1 MGRDVAGFRIDKKPG
16 SVNLKPNGTAPK
28 DAPESV
34 DTKDYALEDH
44 TSKGIKSTNHDPQE
58 KKLDEPQYSTDEMLS
73 STVKPE
79 SGSAVSGSN
88 NSNSFETQAP
98 SPEVENNES
107 GEKCSPKSNDLDSP
121 RDAKKSQTNFPFMS
135 RKQLQPRDTKF
146 YDEDDNWSLA
156 SSTATSRTIKSQ
168 VTVAVAPSFVCVD
181 RAERR
186 KQFYSKLEEKHKALE
201 QEKLEYEARTKEEE
215 LAAIKQLRKSMTYK
229 ANPVPNFYRE
239 GPPTKAELK
248 KLPVTRAKSP
258 NLTRRKSFGDAVK
271 SSPVE
276 KGFSGRAT
284 RHSVGVYKEGKN
296 SPTTTKI
303 KERIGV
309 RKSNGTGKSKDHP
322 QQLKGTVEN
331 SLAKEL
337 GRANISVES

>member
-1 MGRDVAGFRIDKKPG
+1 MGRNVAGLHIDQKPG
-16 SVNLKPNGTAPK
+16 AVNLKSNDAAPK

-34 DTKDYALEDH
+34 DTKDYELEDN
-44 TSKGIKSTNHDPQE
+44 TSKGIKSINHDPQE
-58 KKLDEPQYSTDEMLS
+58 KKMDEPQYSTDKKLS
-73 STVKPE
+73 SLVKPE
-79 SGSAVSGSN
+79 LGSAVSGSN

-98 SPEVENNES
+98 GPEGETNDS
-107 GEKCSPKSNDLDSP
+107 GEKCSPKSNDMHSP
-121 RDAKKSQTNFPFMS
+121 SDAKKSQANFPFMP
-135 RKQLQPRDTKF
+135 RKQLQPHDTKF

-186 KQFYSKLEEKHKALE
+186 KQFYAKLEEKHKALE

-229 ANPVPNFYRE
+229 AKPVPSFYRE
-239 GPPTKAELK
+239 GPPPKVELK

-258 NLTRRKSFGDAVK
+258 NLTRRKSFGDAVR

-276 KGFSGRAT
+276 KGPSGRAT
-284 RHSVGVYKEGKN
+284 RYSVGVYKEKL
-296 SPTTTKI
+296 S
-303 KERIGV
+303 
-309 RKSNGTGKSKDHP
+309 GTGKSKDHP
-322 QQLKGTVEN
+322 KQLKGTVEN

-337 GRANISVES
+337 GGANISVES

>member
-1 MGRDVAGFRIDKKPG
+1 MGRDVAGLRIDKKPG
-16 SVNLKPNGTAPK
+16 AVNLKSNGAAPK

-34 DTKDYALEDH
+34 DTKDYELDDH
-44 TSKGIKSTNHDPQE
+44 TPKGIESTNHDPQV
-58 KKLDEPQYSTDEMLS
+58 KKMDEPQYSTDKKLS
-73 STVKPE
+73 SPVKLEP
-79 SGSAVSGSN
+79 GSAVSGSN
-88 NSNSFETQAP
+88 KSNSFETEAP
-98 SPEVENNES
+98 GPEGEFNDS
-107 GEKCSPKSNDLDSP
+107 GVKCSPKSNDVDSP
-121 RDAKKSQTNFPFMS
+121 RDAKKSQPNFPFMS
-135 RKQLQPRDTKF
+135 RKLLQPRDTKF
-146 YDEDDNWSLA
+146 HDEDDNWSLA

-229 ANPVPNFYRE
+229 ANPVPKFYRE
-239 GPPTKAELK
+239 GPPSKAELK

-271 SSPVE
+271 TSPVE
-276 KGFSGRAT
+276 KGLSGRAT
-284 RHSVGVYKEGKN
+284 RYSTGVYREGKN
-296 SPTTTKI
+296 SPVAPKI
-303 KERIGV
+303 KEQIGV
-309 RKSNGTGKSKDHP
+309 RKVIGTAKPKDHP
-322 QQLKGTVEN
+322 QLLKGTVEN

-337 GRANISVES
+337 GRANISVEL